1 MTQTSQ
7 PAASIRTDEDAI
19 YSEVEIAAAPATV
32 FAAISD
38 PNQLGQWWGGD
49 KYRADDWEI
58 DLRPGGKW
66 RSRGTGQTG
75 DSFEVHG
82 EYVEIDPPRML
93 SYTWI
98 ASWAPQAGSLVRWE
112 LQPTAAGTRLTVIHS
127 GLRDQPQAKASYSGG
142 WPGVLTWLKA
152 YAERKAA

>member
-1 MTQTSQ
+1 MTQASQ

-19 YSEVEIAAAPATV
+19 YSEVEIAASPETV

-49 KYRADDWEI
+49 KYRADDWQI

-75 DSFEVHG
+75 APFEVQG
-82 EYVEIDPPRML
+82 EYLEVDPPRL
-93 SYTWI
+93 LAYTWN
-98 ASWAPQAGSLVRWE
+98 ANWAPGESVVRWE
-112 LQPTAAGTRLTVIHS
+112 LQPVAAGTRLTVIHS
-127 GLRDQPQAKASYSGG
+127 GLREQPQAKASFSGG
-142 WPGVLTWLKA
+142 WPGVLTWLKG
-152 YAERKAA
+152 YAEGKSA